1 MGKTNILVTGGAG
14 YIGSITTELLL
25 EEGYDVIVIDDLR
38 DGKRE
43 AVLESARFYFGDYG
57 NEISISK
64 LIIQY
69 NINTVIHF
77 AASAKIPESVKEPEL
92 FYFNNFVNGLALL
105 RVMLGEGCKN
115 IIFSSSAA
123 VYGEPDYVP
132 IDEGHP
138 KRPINPYGQTKLDFE
153 RILYWYHKAYGLR
166 ANCFRYFN
174 AAGAT
179 ERLGEW
185 RKEESHLIPLTIETA
200 LGKREKLKIYGN
212 DYDTKDGTCIRDY
225 VHVRDIARAHVLA
238 LKNLE
243 ERPYEAYNLGS
254 EKGYSV
260 LEVVEKVSEVTGIE
274 VNHEVVGRRA
284 GDAVRLVASNG
295 KAKIELG
302 WEPELGLEEM
312 IRSTWEWK
320 EKGK

>member
-43 AVLESARFYFGDYG
+43 AVLEPAVFYEGDYG
-57 NEISISK
+57 DIRLLGKVFGSNSI
-64 LIIQY
+64 
-69 NINTVIHF
+69 NAVFHF
-77 AASAKIPESVKEPEL
+77 AASAKIPESIEEPAL
-92 FYFNNFVNGLALL
+92 FYRNNIVGGYWLL
-105 RVMLGEGCKN
+105 EAMLRYNCQN
-115 IIFSSSAA
+115 LIFSSSAA

-138 KRPINPYGQTKLDFE
+138 KRPINSYGQTKLDFE
-153 RILYWYHKAYGLR
+153 QMSYWYHRAYDLR
-166 ANCFRYFN
+166 VNCFRYFN

-179 ERLGEW
+179 ERLGEA
-185 RKEESHLIPLTIETA
+185 RRDESHLLPLAIETA
-200 LGKREKLKIYGN
+200 LGQRENLEIYGN
-212 DYDTKDGTCIRDY
+212 DYDTTDGTCIRDY
-225 VHVRDIARAHVLA
+225 VHVRDIAWAHILA
-238 LKNLE
+238 LKNLDE
-243 ERPYEAYNLGS
+243 WPYEVYNLGS

-260 LEVVEKVSEVTGIE
+260 LEVVKKVNEITGIE

-295 KAKIELG
+295 KAKAELG